1 LSSVN
6 GFLKFFKKVLRH
18 SVFRQN
24 SNVFVLKKLIYVLKY
39 FNKYFL
45 GNPCRLLT
53 ESLKTNIIED
63 SVTVSLQNKFSERKE
78 DKNEQYAK
86 G

>member
-1 LSSVN
+1 MKIIKHVA
-6 GFLKFFKKVLRH
+6 
-18 SVFRQN
+18 
-24 SNVFVLKKLIYVLKY
+24 IY
-39 FNKYFL
+39 FNKKFL
-45 GNPCRLLT
+45 GTPCRLLT
-53 ESLKTNIIED
+53 QSPKNNIIGD